1 MGLEASVA
9 KEYIANDGYGCGV
22 VVCSSHVPSLPPP
35 QDRAR
40 AKGLFPASL
49 CAQAHAPAHTRTQA
63 HHPVGHIVIPWT
75 SSRGQMVVFS
85 LLQQIFPMQELNRCP
100 ALQVDPLQLS
110 YQGRPE
116 HWQANFKAMPPG
128 EERLADLQVICQ
140 PSPSPPS
147 IPANGAS
154 RRE

>member
-1 MGLEASVA
+1 M
-9 KEYIANDGYGCGV
+9 
-22 VVCSSHVPSLPPP
+22 
-35 QDRAR
+35 
-40 AKGLFPASL
+40 
-49 CAQAHAPAHTRTQA
+49 
-63 HHPVGHIVIPWT
+63 IPWT

-140 PSPSPPS
+140 PPPSPSS

-154 RRE
+154 Q

>member
-1 MGLEASVA
+1 M
-9 KEYIANDGYGCGV
+9 GV
-22 VVCSSHVPSLPPP
+22 VLRFVQATFPLYPLPTIEPG
-35 QDRAR
+35 QKVYSRLR
-40 AKGLFPASL
+40 F
-49 CAQAHAPAHTRTQA
+49 AHKDMHLHTHEHMHTILSRIAT
-63 HHPVGHIVIPWT
+63 PWT

-140 PSPSPPS
+140 PPPSPSS

-154 RRE
+154 Q